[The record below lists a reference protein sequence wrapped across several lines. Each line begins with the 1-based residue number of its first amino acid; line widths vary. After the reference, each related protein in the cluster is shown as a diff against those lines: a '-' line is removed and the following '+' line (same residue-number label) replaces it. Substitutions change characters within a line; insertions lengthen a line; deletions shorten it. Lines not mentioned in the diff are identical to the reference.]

1 MLSRG
6 VVTTAGID
14 TRSQPNKTREKP
26 AERGFSTI
34 NLAAL
39 QRLSRQENCKDLTS
53 TRQNRLGSQPK
64 NAENTHQ
71 RDREW

>member
-14 TRSQPNKTREKP
+14 TRSQPNKNRENR
-26 AERGFSTI
+26 AERGFSAI

-39 QRLSRQENCKDLTS
+39 QRLSGQEDRKDLKLIH
-53 TRQNRLGSQPK
+53 QNRLS
-64 NAENTHQ
+64 
-71 RDREW
+71 